1 MTFPN
6 LSRRLLVCGLV
17 LAAVPVLAQAPSRV
31 RVRGMVEKLEGAV
44 LTVKTETAGSQT
56 VTLADKTSYSALE
69 KGTPADIQKGMFIG
83 AGALPQPDGT
93 LKAVQVTI
101 FPEALRGAGEGHRA
115 WDVLPESTMTNAN
128 ISEAVTG
135 GNGTSFTLAYKDG
148 SKSLVLAPETLIL
161 KLVPAEAAEV
171 KPGASVSLFADKA
184 ADGSLT
190 AARVTVN
197 RGGVASM

>member
-17 LAAVPVLAQAPSRV
+17 LAAVPVLAQTPSRV
-31 RVRGMVEKLEGAV
+31 RVRGTVEKLEGAV
-44 LTVKTETAGSQT
+44 LTVRTATAGSQT

-69 KGTPADIQKGMFIG
+69 QGTPADIQKGMFIA

-148 SKSLVLAPETLIL
+148 SKTLVLAPETLIL
-161 KLVPAEAAEV
+161 KLVPAEVAEV

-190 AARVTVN
+190 AARVTVS
-197 RGGVASM
+197 RGGAASM

>member
-1 MTFPN
+1 MILST

-17 LAAVPVLAQAPSRV
+17 LSVIPALAQSSSRV
-31 RVRGMVEKLEGAV
+31 RVRGTVEKLEGTQ
-44 LTVKTETAGSQT
+44 LTVKTEAAGSQT
-56 VTLADKTSYSALE
+56 VTLAENTSVSALE
-69 KGTPADIQKGMFIG
+69 KGTPADIQKGLFIG

-148 SKSLVLAPETLIL
+148 SKTLVLAPDTLIL
-161 KLVPAEAAEV
+161 KLVPAAAAEI
-171 KPGASVSLFADKA
+171 KPGATVSLFADKA
-184 ADGSLT
+184 ADGGLK
-190 AARVTVN
+190 AARVTVS
-197 RGGVASM
+197 RGGAASL